1 MAARYFIRFKV
12 RVFKARVLKVLVIK
26 VLTFKSRS
34 SLIELYFISEFIM
47 EHSPAIL
54 HAKELLFLL
63 GLILGVGTLTGFIAR
78 LLKVPDVVMFLLAGM
93 ALGDAG
99 LGLINIKVDSTLN
112 QLLLIFGSCYILF
125 DGGAS
130 IRLNVLKGVWPTLLS
145 LSTLGVLISAVI
157 TAIAAQY
164 FLHLPFIFAMLL
176 GAVIASTDPATLVP
190 VFRQVKVRAKVAQ
203 TIMSES
209 AFNDAMGAILTFAVL
224 AAALSGD
231 NFSISANILSLL
243 QQSIFG
249 LIGGLVLGYLA
260 ALLIAHEKY
269 SFLAEY
275 APVVTLMSVATAYL
289 SIDMLHASGF
299 MAVFV
304 FGMVLGNKDLFG
316 FKMNHDDERK
326 LEDFILTTSL
336 IMRIFIFML
345 LGSQVNF
352 ALLHQYFWG
361 ALGVVIA
368 FIFVARPAVVF
379 ICAGPNRKA
388 KWTSKELLF
397 MCWTRETGV
406 IPGALAG
413 MLIGM
418 KVPHSDVIASVTF
431 MAILITILVQ
441 ATTTEWL
448 ARKLDLLEA

>member
-1 MAARYFIRFKV
+1 
-12 RVFKARVLKVLVIK
+12 
-26 VLTFKSRS
+26 
-34 SLIELYFISEFIM
+34 M

-63 GLILGVGTLTGFIAR
+63 GMILGVGMLTGFIAR

-93 ALGDAG
+93 ALGSAG
-99 LGLINIKVDSTLN
+99 LGIIDVKVDSTLN

-130 IRLNVLKGVWPTLLS
+130 VRLNVLKGVWPTLVS
-145 LSTLGVLISAVI
+145 LSTFGVLISAVV
-157 TAIAAQY
+157 TAFAAQY

-190 VFRQVKVRAKVAQ
+190 VFRQVKIRAKVAQ
-203 TIMSES
+203 TVMSES

-224 AAALSGD
+224 GVAVSGGS
-231 NFSISANILSLL
+231 FSISQNLLSLL
-243 QQSIFG
+243 QQSLLG
-249 LIGGLVLGYLA
+249 VVGGAILGYLA
-260 ALLIAHEKY
+260 AMFIAHEKY

-275 APVVTLMSVATAYL
+275 APIVTIMSVAAAYL
-289 SIDMLHASGF
+289 SVDNLHASGF

-304 FGMVLGNKDLFG
+304 FGMVLGNKDLLG
-316 FKMNHDDERK
+316 FKMEENEESK

-336 IMRIFIFML
+336 IMRIFIFVL

-352 ALLHQYFWG
+352 ALLQQYFWP
-361 ALGVVIA
+361 ALAVVIV
-368 FIFVARPAVVF
+368 FMLVARPLAVF
-379 ICAGPNRKA
+379 ACALPDRRA
-388 KWTSKELLF
+388 KWTAQELLF

-413 MLIGM
+413 ILVGM
-418 KVPHSDVIASVTF
+418 KVQHSDVIASVTF
-431 MAILITILVQ
+431 MAILLTILLQ
-441 ATTTEWL
+441 ATTTKWL
-448 ARKLDLLEA
+448 AAKLDLLEE

>member
-1 MAARYFIRFKV
+1 
-12 RVFKARVLKVLVIK
+12 
-26 VLTFKSRS
+26 
-34 SLIELYFISEFIM
+34 M

-54 HAKELLFLL
+54 HAKELLLLL
-63 GLILGVGTLTGFIAR
+63 GIILGVGTLTGFIAR

-93 ALGDAG
+93 ALGGAG
-99 LGLINIKVDSTLN
+99 LGVIDVKVDSTLN

-130 IRLNVLKGVWPTLLS
+130 IRLNVLKSVWPTLLTI
-145 LSTLGVLISAVI
+145 STVGVLISAVV
-157 TAIAAQY
+157 TAFAAQY
-164 FLHLPFIFAMLL
+164 LLHLPFIFAMLL

-203 TIMSES
+203 TVMSES

-224 AAALSGD
+224 AVAVSGGE
-231 NFSISANILSLL
+231 FSISKNLISLL
-243 QQSIFG
+243 QQSLLG
-249 LIGGLVLGYLA
+249 LLGGAILGYLA
-260 ALLIAHEKY
+260 ALFIAHEKY

-275 APVVTLMSVATAYL
+275 APVVTLISVAAAYL
-289 SIDMLHASGF
+289 SVDNLHASGF

-304 FGMVLGNKDLFG
+304 FGIVLGNKDLLG
-316 FKMNHDDERK
+316 FKMEESEESK

-336 IMRIFIFML
+336 IMRIFIFVL

-352 ALLHQYFWG
+352 TLLQQYFWP
-361 ALGVVIA
+361 AMGVVLV
-368 FIFVARPAVVF
+368 FIFIGRPVVVF
-379 ICAGPNRKA
+379 ACALPDRRA
-388 KWTSKELLF
+388 KWTLKELLF

-413 MLIGM
+413 MLVGM
-418 KVPHSDVIASVTF
+418 KVPYSDVIASVTF
-431 MAILITILVQ
+431 MAILLTILLQ

-448 ARKLDLLEA
+448 ARKLDLLEK

>member
-1 MAARYFIRFKV
+1 
-12 RVFKARVLKVLVIK
+12 
-26 VLTFKSRS
+26 
-34 SLIELYFISEFIM
+34 M

-54 HAKELLFLL
+54 HAKELLFLM
-63 GLILGVGTLTGFIAR
+63 GVILGVGTFTGFIAR

-93 ALGDAG
+93 ALGGAG
-99 LGLINIKVDSTLN
+99 LGVINIKVDSTLN

-145 LSTLGVLISAVI
+145 LSTLGVLISAAI
-157 TAIAAQY
+157 TAFAAQY

-224 AAALSGD
+224 GVAISGGD
-231 NFSISANILSLL
+231 FSISQNLISLL
-243 QQSIFG
+243 QQSVLG
-249 LIGGLVLGYLA
+249 LIGGAILGYLA

-275 APVVTLMSVATAYL
+275 APVVTLMSVAAAYL
-289 SIDMLHASGF
+289 SVDNLHASGF

-304 FGMVLGNKDLFG
+304 FGIVLGNKDLLG
-316 FKMNHDDERK
+316 FKMSEGEESK

-336 IMRIFIFML
+336 IMRIFIFVL

-352 ALLHQYFWG
+352 TLLHQYFWG
-361 ALGVVIA
+361 ALGVVVA
-368 FIFVARPAVVF
+368 FMLIGRPAVVF
-379 ICAGPNRKA
+379 ACSLPNRKA
-388 KWTSKELLF
+388 KWTLKELLF

-413 MLIGM
+413 MLVGM
-418 KVPHSDVIASVTF
+418 KVPYSDVIASVTF
-431 MAILITILVQ
+431 MAILITILLQ

-448 ARKLDLLEA
+448 ARRLNLLEE

>member
-1 MAARYFIRFKV
+1 
-12 RVFKARVLKVLVIK
+12 
-26 VLTFKSRS
+26 
-34 SLIELYFISEFIM
+34 M

-63 GLILGVGTLTGFIAR
+63 GVILGVGMVTGFIAR

-93 ALGDAG
+93 ALGGAG
-99 LGLINIKVDSTLN
+99 FGVIDVKVDSTLN

-130 IRLNVLKGVWPTLLS
+130 VRLNVLKGVWPTLVS
-145 LSTLGVLISAVI
+145 LATFGVLISAVV
-157 TAIAAQY
+157 TAFAAQY

-203 TIMSES
+203 TVMSES

-224 AAALSGD
+224 VVAVSGG
-231 NFSISANILSLL
+231 NFSISQSLLSLL
-243 QQSIFG
+243 QQTILG
-249 LIGGLVLGYLA
+249 LIGGATLGYLA
-260 ALLIAHEKY
+260 AFFIAHEKY
-269 SFLAEY
+269 GFLAEY
-275 APVVTLMSVATAYL
+275 APVVTIMSVAAAYL
-289 SIDMLHASGF
+289 SVDNLHASGF

-304 FGMVLGNKDLFG
+304 FGMMLGNKDMLG
-316 FKMNHDDERK
+316 FKMTAREESK

-336 IMRIFIFML
+336 IMRIFIFVL

-352 ALLHQYFWG
+352 ALLQQYFWP
-361 ALGVVIA
+361 ALAVVVI
-368 FIFVARPAVVF
+368 FMLIGRPLAVF
-379 ICAGPNRKA
+379 ACALPDRRA
-388 KWTSKELLF
+388 KWTIQELLF

-413 MLIGM
+413 MLVGM
-418 KVPHSDVIASVTF
+418 KVQYSDVIASVTF
-431 MAILITILVQ
+431 MAILLTILFQ
-441 ATTTEWL
+441 ATTTKWL
-448 ARKLDLLEA
+448 ATKLGLLEA

>member
-1 MAARYFIRFKV
+1 
-12 RVFKARVLKVLVIK
+12 
-26 VLTFKSRS
+26 
-34 SLIELYFISEFIM
+34 M

-63 GLILGVGTLTGFIAR
+63 GMILGVGMLTGFIAR

-93 ALGDAG
+93 ALGGAG
-99 LGLINIKVDSTLN
+99 LGVIDVKVDSTLN

-130 IRLNVLKGVWPTLLS
+130 VRLNVLKGVWPTLVS
-145 LSTLGVLISAVI
+145 LSTFGVLISAVV
-157 TAIAAQY
+157 TAFAAQY

-190 VFRQVKVRAKVAQ
+190 VFRQVKIRAKVAQ
-203 TIMSES
+203 TVMSES

-224 AAALSGD
+224 AVAVSGG
-231 NFSISANILSLL
+231 NFSISQNLLSLL
-243 QQSIFG
+243 QQTILG
-249 LIGGLVLGYLA
+249 LIGGVILGYLA
-260 ALLIAHEKY
+260 ALFIAHEKY

-275 APVVTLMSVATAYL
+275 APVVTIMSVAAAYL
-289 SIDMLHASGF
+289 SVDNLHASGF

-304 FGMVLGNKDLFG
+304 FGMMLGNKDLLG
-316 FKMNHDDERK
+316 FKMEEHEESK

-336 IMRIFIFML
+336 IMRIFIFVL

-352 ALLHQYFWG
+352 ALLQQYFWP
-361 ALGVVIA
+361 ALAVVVI
-368 FIFVARPAVVF
+368 FMLIGRPLAVF
-379 ICAGPNRKA
+379 ACALPDRRA
-388 KWTSKELLF
+388 KWTIQELLF

-413 MLIGM
+413 MLVGM
-418 KVPHSDVIASVTF
+418 KVQHSDVIASVTF
-431 MAILITILVQ
+431 MAILITILLQ
-441 ATTTEWL
+441 ATTTKWL
-448 ARKLDLLEA
+448 ASKLGLLEEQT